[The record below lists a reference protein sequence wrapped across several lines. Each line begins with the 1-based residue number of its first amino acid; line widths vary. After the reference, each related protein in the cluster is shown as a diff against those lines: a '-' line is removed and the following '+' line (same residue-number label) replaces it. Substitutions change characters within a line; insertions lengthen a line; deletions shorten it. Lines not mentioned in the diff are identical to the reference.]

1 MKTKISLLIILI
13 GAILSSCNLEG
24 ESNFTPEVIFYKLPT
39 NTTTND
45 TLNIYYT
52 DIANVYRLDTIA
64 VGDTV
69 SFQMFM
75 TGYYNNLTAFYITE
89 SSDSISKIILPSKS
103 SMDSIFSSS
112 SNYSTGKFFMSKT
125 STELYFPFKYIAR
138 KATNEGKITFTVVS
152 DAKFE
157 DSFVGSNTAS
167 FTLKTPIVV
176 KQE

>member
-1 MKTKISLLIILI
+1 MKARILLLLMFAGIVLT
-13 GAILSSCNLEG
+13 SCNLEG

-39 NTTTND
+39 NITTND

-52 DIANVYRLDTIA
+52 DVANVYRLDTIA

-75 TGYYNNLTAFYITE
+75 TGYYNNLTSFYITE

-103 SMDSIFSSS
+103 SMDSIFSSN
-112 SNYSTGKFFMSKT
+112 SNYSTGKFYMSKT
-125 STELYFPFKYIAR
+125 STELYFPFKYVAR
-138 KATNEGKITFTVVS
+138 KATNEGKISFTVVS
-152 DAKFE
+152 DAQFD
-157 DSFVGSNTAS
+157 DSFVGSNTAT

-176 KQE
+176 KAQ